1 MTAPARI
8 KKDDVKRVVAGVIE
22 GGMLV
27 GRVEY
32 ENGKLVILS
41 AAEAEADPIIP
52 ARKNPL
58 DRLLVDK

>member
-41 AAEAEADPIIP
+41 EKIAPPVDA
-52 ARKNPL
+52 NPWDEVL
-58 DRLLVDK
+58 KK

>member
-41 AAEAEADPIIP
+41 EKIAPPVDA
-52 ARKNPL
+52 NPWDEVL
-58 DRLLVDK
+58 K

>member
-41 AAEAEADPIIP
+41 EKIAPPVDP
-52 ARKNPL
+52 NPWDEVL
-58 DRLLVDK
+58 KK